1 MDLHEDE
8 VPRSGVIIDVDI
20 DGGGGDYSII
30 RLNGDVAMGDWG
42 TRGAGSS
49 KWKLEREDGGPTN
62 PWRVFMDFLYR
73 ALGDAGYDPRPL
85 TDPNDPYG
93 PLGISS
99 KARQDSYRKSGEV
112 PEGGMKEE
120 DLLEME
126 VECNSLGADPME
138 ASQTL
143 LSILNDAPDI
153 PEGFSFKMDD
163 NVGEPT
169 IYGTLQSIEPGYQVG
184 ELDIGTFETN
194 ERGPEVDAAREEL
207 GGKEVI
213 DTDTM
218 DPKDIR
224 QRVRGSYRNWKGRLG
239 GGEIER
245 GDRVS
250 EVNPSRLS
258 DDSDSEDVKRLPMGD
273 PEDFDSA
280 DDIDFRTRRGGG
292 LEEARGLCA
301 DPNVY
306 ASALLLSGFTPMAVH
321 KILGSQGLKTSMSEE
336 EMSQVRALHS
346 AVISE
351 SLADHVSKAH
361 RAIRLGGI
369 SRNGMLREDLVER
382 CRRILF
388 TKRFAQGFVE
398 NSERLEPFLTFKE
411 QIEFHL
417 TRLKVSEVPGQAI
430 SNDVAR
436 KIVGSLN
443 EQELD
448 TIRANIGGISNAPM
462 TDDSNRQSWPHTSDN
477 ECPMCMG
484 EVDPLTKQPC
494 GNDPCDCYAEA
505 SVFEAKSGSRSAVWE
520 LRCKHCNYRKSIGS
534 GRRGS
539 DKYEPCPKC
548 PKCGK
553 EAIIGNR
560 DGGEKNSMSEARI
573 TRRGVGQYE
582 GAVVSAEI
590 DMRMGLRAVRD
601 LYEEM
606 ARVARGLG
614 GNSQSPYSFENVFSP
629 PSAEHPN
636 GSYTSREFTNM
647 KGDDRSLPP
656 IGRGRTTSYQAF
668 AFDFDDANKA
678 VRFAKIVKEMDGI
691 ESIEIDG

>member
-8 VPRSGVIIDVDI
+8 VPRSGIIIDVDI

-49 KWKLEREDGGPTN
+49 KWKLEREDGGPSN
-62 PWRVFMDFLYR
+62 PWRVFMDFFYR

-85 TDPNDPYG
+85 TDPSDPYG
-93 PLGISS
+93 PLGVSG

-126 VECNSLGADPME
+126 VECNSLGAEPME
-138 ASQTL
+138 AAQTL

-163 NVGEPT
+163 DVGEPT

-194 ERGPEVDAAREEL
+194 EKGPGVDAAREEL
-207 GGKEVI
+207 GGKEII

-224 QRVRGSYRNWKGRLG
+224 QKVRGSYRNWKGHLG
-239 GGEIER
+239 GVGGKER

-250 EVNPSRLS
+250 EVNPSRFS
-258 DDSDSEDVKRLPMGD
+258 DDSDSEDVKHIPMGD

-280 DDIDFRTRRGGG
+280 DDIDFRTRRGGSDG
-292 LEEARGLCA
+292 LDEARRLCA

-336 EMSQVRALHS
+336 EMSQIRALHS

-351 SLADHVSKAH
+351 SLAGHVSKAQ
-361 RAIRLGGI
+361 RAIRFGGI

-388 TKRFAQGFVE
+388 TKRFAQGFAE
-398 NSERLEPFLTFKE
+398 DSERLEPFLTFKE
-411 QIEFHL
+411 QLEF
-417 TRLKVSEVPGQAI
+417 RLRAIKTDVPGQELDQESARRI
-430 SNDVAR
+430 VA
-436 KIVGSLN
+436 SLS
-443 EQELD
+443 EQEMD
-448 TIRANIGGISNAPM
+448 AIRSNIESVGHNIEEDAP
-462 TDDSNRQSWPHTSDN
+462 
-477 ECPMCMG
+477 
-484 EVDPLTKQPC
+484 
-494 GNDPCDCYAEA
+494 
-505 SVFEAKSGSRSAVWE
+505 WE
-520 LRCKHCNYRKSIGS
+520 PSPEDAPIGS
-534 GRRGS
+534 PGPGGTILAYYSQIGVPVYRLP
-539 DKYEPCPKC
+539 EPK
-548 PKCGK
+548 
-553 EAIIGNR
+553 
-560 DGGEKNSMSEARI
+560 
-573 TRRGVGQYE
+573 
-582 GAVVSAEI
+582 
-590 DMRMGLRAVRD
+590 L
-601 LYEEM
+601 
-606 ARVARGLG
+606 
-614 GNSQSPYSFENVFSP
+614 P
-629 PSAEHPN
+629 PSGEQQGRKPN
-636 GSYTSREFTNM
+636 SIAGTEGTVEGVPAPRGGRESDYAAMRRAMRDAMGYN
-647 KGDDRSLPP
+647 GDM
-656 IGRGRTTSYQAF
+656 
-668 AFDFDDANKA
+668 
-678 VRFAKIVKEMDGI
+678 E
-691 ESIEIDG
+691 